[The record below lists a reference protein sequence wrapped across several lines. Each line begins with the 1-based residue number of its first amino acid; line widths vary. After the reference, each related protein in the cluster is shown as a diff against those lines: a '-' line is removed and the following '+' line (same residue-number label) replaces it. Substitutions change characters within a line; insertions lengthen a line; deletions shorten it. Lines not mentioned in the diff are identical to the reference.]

1 MDESE
6 LTLSAPMEKRVIYR
20 YFLLRL
26 RQVEEEGGSVQQFFI
41 KDIQTK
47 EEFYFANLYEIVNFL
62 DDFFFRPGE
71 QEV

>member
-6 LTLSAPMEKRVIYR
+6 FSISAPVEQRVIYR
-20 YFLLRL
+20 SFLLRL

-62 DDFFFRPGE
+62 DDFLPVSGE
-71 QEV
+71 EI